1 MEWVVTVGRT
11 VDEAKDAALDQLGVD
26 EEDAEFEILEEPKPG
41 LFGRIRGEARVRARI
56 RPTVPRPKVERRD
69 KRRRGSSSSS
79 SSSNGKGKGR
89 GGRGRE
95 QAPATDGATDAAAEA
110 EETGAGAPEA
120 PVEAETQAAGGGRGP
135 QGRGRGRRGG
145 QSASGAAKTTTADR
159 DDVPAASGTDENEA
173 NDASAAST
181 TSPGG
186 ADMSENTL
194 TLEEQSAIVVEFL
207 DGLLDAFGT
216 EGQTTVERV
225 DDENVEIRVDG
236 DDLGLLIG
244 PKGNTLSAV
253 QELSRTVVQR
263 RAAHAEGRVRIDI
276 GGYRQRRRE
285 ALERFTIQ
293 VAEDVKSSGVQ
304 KALEPMHPA
313 DRKVVHD
320 VANTIDGVRTVSEG
334 EEPRRR
340 VVIIPD

>member
-1 MEWVVTVGRT
+1 VEWVVTAGRS
-11 VDEAKDAALDQLGVD
+11 VEEAKDAALDELGVD
-26 EEDAEFEILEEPKPG
+26 EDDAEFEILEEPRPG

-69 KRRRGSSSSS
+69 KRRRSGSSGGGGGRSRGR
-79 SSSNGKGKGR
+79 GKTATSEAPEASPDGEAAPEPSAPQAERPSGGAPGR
-89 GGRGRE
+89 GGRGRRGGPSTSRPAAD
-95 QAPATDGATDAAAEA
+95 QAESGESPATS
-110 EETGAGAPEA
+110 PEA
-120 PVEAETQAAGGGRGP
+120 PAP
-135 QGRGRGRRGG
+135 
-145 QSASGAAKTTTADR
+145 
-159 DDVPAASGTDENEA
+159 PAPPTDPT
-173 NDASAAST
+173 DAPVAST
-181 TSPGG
+181 PSPGDP
-186 ADMSENTL
+186 AMSDTTL
-194 TLEEQSAIVVEFL
+194 TLDEQSTIVVEFL
-207 DGLLDAFGT
+207 DGLLEAFGA
-216 EGQTTVERV
+216 EGQITVERI
-225 DDENVEIRVDG
+225 DDENAEIRVDG

-285 ALERFTIQ
+285 ALERFTRQ
-293 VAEDVKSSGVQ
+293 VAEDVKTSGVQ

-320 VANTIDGVRTVSEG
+320 VANTIDGVRTLSEG

-340 VVIIPD
+340 VVIIPE